1 MRTLFVFTTIVFLTS
16 SLLATEV
23 GSVPSP
29 EEIKAAQ
36 ENFID
41 VYQAVTDQAIASDR
55 LRKHE
60 LQKHISDCGAA
71 ARTDLAAR
79 LRADT
84 YFTLVTNNRR
94 EILFLVQDN
103 SHYNTIA
110 GLRHLKRQLLA
121 CAFALSA
128 GIKELDFALQNYYGH
143 PPPERHSVSLQSP
156 TMRQQGIQFA
166 SSLLPAPG
174 TARPGLL
181 GSSNAP

>member
-1 MRTLFVFTTIVFLTS
+1 MVFLTFP
-16 SLLATEV
+16 LLAIEI
-23 GSVPSP
+23 GSVPGP

-36 ENFID
+36 ENFIN
-41 VYQAVTDQAIASDR
+41 VYQAVTDQAIAFDR

-103 SHYNTIA
+103 FHYNTIA

-121 CAFALSA
+121 CAFAAIDSNIKNQLFLAYQRLSA

-143 PPPERHSVSLQSP
+143 LHLKDTP
-156 TMRQQGIQFA
+156 
-166 SSLLPAPG
+166 
-174 TARPGLL
+174 
-181 GSSNAP
+181 